1 MTRKAKSIR
10 GARTAL
16 FCALLSFVFM
26 QWTLLVLI
34 QSWKP
39 RPAHDPEYA
48 HKLSQLRARLSQT
61 KTSGPLILVL
71 GSSRIATGFRPEI
84 LPRMQKSGP
93 QTARIFNLGICQWVE
108 PATQSIILHRV
119 LRERIRPDCVLFEI
133 FPAIVS
139 AGPEQLITLNLT
151 RVDWQDLEVVR
162 PYTASWLRQR
172 VNWMGTRWVPAFSQ
186 RFLLLSRYAPK
197 WVELNKAVNFN
208 WARLGDWGWTC
219 LPNYNLRYPITN
231 ERKAAYKVRLGHAF
245 MSETS
250 RQIYQDMFEFC
261 RKSNIAVGLVLMP
274 EHSQFRELYTP
285 ASEARLQ
292 EAFNDLGARFD
303 VPVVDARTWMPDEAF
318 VEGVHLT
325 HAGAAA
331 FTQLFDAKIIQPTL
345 LTDVRFGAR

>member
-1 MTRKAKSIR
+1 MTRKANSIR
-10 GARTAL
+10 GARTTVFSAL
-16 FCALLSFVFM
+16 ISLA
-26 QWTLLVLI
+26 LI
-34 QSWKP
+34 QLALVGLIASWEP

-61 KTSGPLILVL
+61 TTSGPLILVL
-71 GSSRIATGFRPEI
+71 GSSRIATGFHPEI

-119 LRERIRPDCVLFEI
+119 LRQKIRPDYVLFEI
-133 FPAIVS
+133 FPAVVS
-139 AGPEQLITLNLT
+139 AGPEQVIALNLT
-151 RVDWQDLEVVR
+151 RLDWHDLEVVR
-162 PYTASWLRQR
+162 PYTARWMRQR
-172 VNWMGTRWVPAFSQ
+172 VNWMGTQWLPAFSE

-197 WVELNKAVNFN
+197 WVELNNAVNFN

-219 LPNYNLRYPITN
+219 LPNYNATYGVSN
-231 ERKAAYKVRLGHAF
+231 ERKTAYKVRLGQAF

-250 RQIYQDMFEFC
+250 RQIYQDMFDFC
-261 RKSNIAVGLVLMP
+261 RKSNIRVGLILMP

-285 ASEARLQ
+285 ASTARLQ
-292 EAFNDLGARFD
+292 AAFDDLATRFEI
-303 VPVVDARTWMPDEAF
+303 PVIDARTWMPDEAF

-331 FTQLFDAKIIQPTL
+331 FTQIFDTKVLQPMPIS
-345 LTDVRFGAR
+345 RAEAGGK